1 MTHSKFRFAL
11 FLLALVFSCVAI
23 PYVKAQ
29 SYGGVSGTVQ
39 DATKAVIQGARVT
52 TLNVSTGAT
61 TTAITNSE
69 GFYTFPNLP
78 VGTYSITAENSGF
91 STKTQKD
98 VVVSVATPLRLDFTL
113 TAGSVNES
121 VEVSTQSLAIDTTSA
136 ALGNTLDTKQIDTL
150 PINGR
155 DYGRLSLLTPGAV
168 ARSRYI
174 SDLSFDGLHTVHN
187 QFTIDGIDASRV
199 DQPYMA
205 NGYERGARLLTGSME
220 TIAEFR
226 VQTSG
231 YEAEYGRAAGSLVN
245 IVTKT
250 GGNNWHGTLYDYFRN
265 DALDARNYFARTVKP
280 EFRFNDFGAN
290 LSGPIY
296 KNKTF
301 FFANY
306 EGSRQIIGIIGSG
319 TVLSSSARAQALSLH
334 PELAP
339 ILNNMPTGTDS
350 ATNPLLAS
358 YYTISNTNVSENT
371 GSIRV
376 DHRFSEKDSIFA
388 RVNVNDSLTYGPLFG
403 VTTTA
408 LGINDHQ
415 NVPLRTTNVAIHE
428 QHVFSPKFLNDALIG
443 MQRWTSRLESYEDL
457 PQVAITGVDAV
468 VGSRGNSQSNNTSF
482 QYGDTMTLVRG
493 NHTIKWGATAYRIQI
508 NRNSVN
514 TVSMLYTALQDPTS
528 AQFDFLH
535 NKAAQVVQ
543 TAGDPGHGTRATQ
556 VATFVQDSWQFR
568 PNLTVNYGLRWDFA
582 TDPHDKNH
590 ATQTYNPETGTLK
603 SPGGEYFHKN
613 FADFAPRLGVA
624 WSPTNKTVIRASSG
638 MFYQAYPV
646 GFGTYNV
653 PMNNVAGNITLTSS
667 TTPGLG
673 YPNYQDAL
681 SSTSGSLPANVY
693 GFPAHKPDI
702 YSIQWNFSVAQEL
715 ARGTSLQ
722 LAYVG
727 NHGVNLWREI
737 DVNLFNQGTTIRPN
751 SNFGD
756 IYLETNTGFTGY
768 SGFQASL
775 KQRFGSYFSLDANYT
790 WGHTIDDVQDQGL
803 YASEPQ
809 DNNNIRAE
817 RGNGSGDV
825 RHNFNFSLLYQLPM
839 GEGHAFLGTAPHPV
853 KVLASGW
860 SVNSI
865 GIFRT
870 GVAAN
875 VQMGYNSYGNGNY
888 INQRPN
894 RVWSEKQYT
903 SRSLDSNGYVTF
915 LNPNAWVYPDSGTF
929 GNSPRNSVYGPGFAQ
944 VDTSLVKD
952 TKLTE
957 TQSLQFRAELFDI
970 FNHPNF
976 GFPNTSYAQTID
988 PDTGQIIRSAS
999 FGKITSTYGNTIG
1012 FGTSRQIQ
1020 FALKY
1025 RF

>member
-1 MTHSKFRFAL
+1 MTSSKFRSVLLLIL
-11 FLLALVFSCVAI
+11 FVLSCVAA
-23 PYVKAQ
+23 PYIRAQ
-29 SYGGVSGTVQ
+29 ASGGVSGTVQ
-39 DATKAVIQGARVT
+39 DATKAVVQGAKVT
-52 TLNVSTGAT
+52 ALNVNTGAT
-61 TTAITNSE
+61 ATTVANGE
-69 GFYTFPNLP
+69 GFYTFPNLS
-78 VGTYSITAENSGF
+78 VGTYSVTAEYSGF
-91 STKTQKD
+91 TTKTQKN
-98 VVVSVATPLRLDFTL
+98 VAVSVATPIRLDFTL
-113 TAGSVNES
+113 TAGSVSES

-136 ALGNTLDTKQIDTL
+136 ALGNTLDTHQIDTL

-155 DYGRLSLLTPGAV
+155 DYARLSLLTPGAV

-174 SDLSFDGLHTVHN
+174 ADLSFDGLHSVHN
-187 QFTIDGIDASRV
+187 QFSIDGIDASRV

-250 GGNNWHGTLYDYFRN
+250 GGNHWHGTLYDYFRN
-265 DALDARNYFARTVKP
+265 DALDARNYFARTFKP

-290 LSGPIY
+290 LSGPII
-296 KNKTF
+296 KDKTF

-306 EGSRQIIGIIGSG
+306 EGSRQIIGIIGAG

-339 ILNNMPTGTDS
+339 VLNNMPTGTDS
-350 ATNPLLAS
+350 ATNSQLAS
-358 YYTISNTNVSENT
+358 YSTVSNTNVSENT

-388 RVNVNDSLTYGPLFG
+388 RVNVNDSLTFGPLFG

-415 NVPLRTTNVAIHE
+415 NVPLRTTNIAIHE

-443 MQRWTSRLESYEDL
+443 MQRWTSRLDSYEDL
-457 PQVAITGVDAV
+457 PQVSITGVDAA

-514 TVSMLYTALQDPTS
+514 TVSMLYTS
-528 AQFDFLH
+528 ATNFI
-535 NKAAQVVQ
+535 NNSATQVTQ

-556 VATFVQDSWQFR
+556 VATFVQDGWQFR

-582 TDPHDKNH
+582 TDPHDKNY
-590 ATQTYNPETGTLK
+590 ATQTYNPETGELK

-613 FADFAPRLGVA
+613 FANFAPRLGVA
-624 WSPTNKTVIRASSG
+624 WSPTNKTVVRASSG

-653 PMNNVAGNITLTSS
+653 PMNNIAGNITLTSS
-667 TTPGLG
+667 TIPGLG

-681 SSTSGSLPANVY
+681 SSGTALPPSNVY
-693 GFPAHKPDI
+693 GFPVHKPDI

-715 ARGTSLQ
+715 ARGTSIQ

-737 DVNLFNQGTTIRPN
+737 DVNLFKQGTTTRPN

-839 GEGHAFLGTAPHPV
+839 GEGHSFLGTAARPV
-853 KVLASGW
+853 KVLVSGW
-860 SVNSI
+860 SVNGI

-888 INQRPN
+888 INQRPD
-894 RVWSEKQYT
+894 RVWSQSQYVG
-903 SRSLDSNGYVTF
+903 RSLDSNGYVTF
-915 LNPNAWVYPDSGTF
+915 LNPAGWAYPETGTF
-929 GNSPRNSVYGPGFAQ
+929 GDSPRNSVYGPGFAQ
-944 VDTSLVKD
+944 VDSSLVKD

-976 GFPNTSYAQTID
+976 GFPNTSYSPT
-988 PDTGQIIRSAS
+988 SAS

-1012 FGTSRQIQ
+1012 FGTARQIQ
-1020 FALKY
+1020 FAVKY